1 MNVEKMYP
9 MDFEEFCIAN
19 KVSQVVMDHLK
30 TCFEQVT
37 LVDVVIH
44 ETILKLYYL
53 YLIVGCCE
61 KWNQIQS
68 FRKSFSMAS
77 RNTQIQLLNKEMD
90 INYGGDFRKCHC
102 AGAYEP

>member
-19 KVSQVVMDHLK
+19 KVSQVVMDYLK

-37 LVDVVIH
+37 LVDEVIH

-53 YLIVGCCE
+53 YLIVGRMPAVVKNGIKYNRLE
-61 KWNQIQS
+61 NPFLWLPETSRFS
-68 FRKSFSMAS
+68 F
-77 RNTQIQLLNKEMD
+77 
-90 INYGGDFRKCHC
+90 
-102 AGAYEP
+102 